1 MPTNRRTFLRTTALA
16 TVGALAGCSAIPGG
30 GGSSDGGG
38 VPLDEIEV
46 RLVDVRQPDVG
57 LTSATIPILVGFE
70 NPTSTT
76 ISSIAGDL
84 DVSIGRT
91 RVASDDLAIAR
102 LEGGEEV
109 IEELSVV
116 VELADV
122 GSSVA
127 ESIQAGTVA
136 VRVEGELHA
145 DGRSEGFSVGEEL
158 QGES

>member
-16 TVGALAGCSAIPGG
+16 TVGGLAGCSAVPGS
-30 GGSSDGGG
+30 GGSSDGG
-38 VPLDEIEV
+38 VPLAEIEV
-46 RLVDVRQPDVG
+46 RLVDVRQPAVG
-57 LTSATIPILVGFE
+57 LTSATISILVGFE

-145 DGRSEGFSVGEEL
+145 DGQSERFSVGEEVED
-158 QGES
+158 GS